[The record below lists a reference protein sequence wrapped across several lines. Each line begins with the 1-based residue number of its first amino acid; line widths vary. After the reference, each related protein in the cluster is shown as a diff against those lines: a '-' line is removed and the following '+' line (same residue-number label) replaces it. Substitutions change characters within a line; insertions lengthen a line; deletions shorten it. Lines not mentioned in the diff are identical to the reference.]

1 MIDIRLPN
9 ITATDPAAQLSEVRS
24 YLYQMVEQLNW
35 ALNTLDTGSVT
46 ANGSTAVIS
55 NSNGNAGDGGGT
67 MSSEVLENF
76 GSLKSLIIKTS
87 EALNSEI
94 GSLDETIR
102 GVYADMG
109 SQRAEFDGIYY
120 AKSDFGEFLEKYK
133 QILSIDPTAINQ
145 AYSDIQTLHAETE
158 EIQEAIIATRA
169 NIRSGILC
177 YDDDG
182 FPMYGVEVGQTT
194 KVNGEEQFNKFAR
207 FTSGRLSFYDVNG
220 SEVAYI
226 SDYKLYITNAQI
238 LGNLYLGS
246 YFLDTTNGLAFIWN
260 G

>member
-35 ALNTLDTGSVT
+35 ALNTLDTGNVT
-46 ANGSTAVIS
+46 ANGNTAVIS
-55 NSNGNAGDGGGT
+55 NNNVNAGDGGGT

-94 GSLDETIR
+94 GSLDETIQ
-102 GVYADMG
+102 GVYTDMER
-109 SQRAEFDGIYY
+109 QQTEFDGIYY
-120 AKSDFGEFLEKYK
+120 AKSDFGEFLEKYN
-133 QILSIDPTAINQ
+133 QVLSIDPTKVEQ
-145 AYSDIQTLHAETE
+145 AYNDTQILHNETE
-158 EIQEAIIATRA
+158 SLRDAIVATRA
-169 NIRSGILC
+169 NIRTGILY
-177 YDDDG
+177 YDDDSI
-182 FPMYGVEVGQTT
+182 PIYGVEVGQMTE
-194 KVNGEEQFNKFAR
+194 VNGKELFNKFAR
-207 FTSGRLSFYDVNG
+207 FTSSRLSFYDANG

-246 YFLDTTNGLAFIWN
+246 YILDTTNGIAFIWN